1 MEPQP
6 DVLTLKRIYE
16 AERQA
21 DRIVREAEEEADVL
35 LRSADAEAEGVLD
48 AMRRRLPLR
57 REEAL
62 KEAISSI
69 EGEARALLES
79 AKARTDRWSRERK
92 VEIGR
97 IADGLLE
104 RLLPS

>member
-1 MEPQP
+1 MDPQP

-21 DRIVREAEEEADVL
+21 DRIVREAEEEAEVL
-35 LRSADAEAEGVLD
+35 LRSADAEAAGVLD

-62 KEAISSI
+62 NEAISSI
-69 EGEARALLES
+69 EAEAGALLEN
-79 AKARTDRWSRERK
+79 AKARTDRWSRERNAD
-92 VEIGR
+92 IGR